1 MDEKKP
7 VTTRRGALA
16 RLLGIVAG
24 AVGVGALTGAKAEA
38 QAAEKSAV
46 QLTLYV
52 PHSWQ
57 TKVGPAGSAT
67 YLPYGAVVDGRGRE
81 LGTLHTGQL
90 DSTAGAVTMQ
100 TFQLAGGT
108 IVGIGSNNAYVV
120 VGSTGRY
127 AGVAG
132 AYIERSA
139 TRLPG
144 REFTF
149 TFREG
154 SNGS

>member
-7 VTTRRGALA
+7 VTTRRGALG

-38 QAAEKSAV
+38 KSAV
-46 QLTLYV
+46 QLTVYV
-52 PHSWQ
+52 PHPWQ

-81 LGTLHTGQL
+81 LGSLHTAQL

-100 TFQLAGGT
+100 TFQLDGGT
-108 IVGIGSNNAYVV
+108 IVGVGSNDTYVV
-120 VGSTGRY
+120 VGSTGKY

-132 AYIERSA
+132 AYVERSA

>member
-7 VTTRRGALA
+7 VTTRRGALG

-24 AVGVGALTGAKAEA
+24 AVGVGALTGSKAEA
-38 QAAEKSAV
+38 ESKSAV

-52 PHSWQ
+52 PHTWQ

-81 LGTLHTGQL
+81 LGSLHTGQL

-108 IVGIGSNNAYVV
+108 IVGVGSNDTYVV
-120 VGSTGRY
+120 VGSTGKY

-132 AYIERSA
+132 AYVERSA

>member
-1 MDEKKP
+1 MTMDEKKP
-7 VTTRRGALA
+7 VTTRRGALG

-24 AVGVGALTGAKAEA
+24 AVGVGALTGSKAEA
-38 QAAEKSAV
+38 ETTSPV

-52 PHSWQ
+52 PHLWQ

-81 LGTLHTGQL
+81 VGSLHTGQL

-108 IVGIGSNNAYVV
+108 IVGVGSNDTYVV

-132 AYIERSA
+132 AYVERPA

>member
-38 QAAEKSAV
+38 RAEEKSAV

-52 PHSWQ
+52 PHLWQ

-81 LGTLHTGQL
+81 VGSLHTGQL

-108 IVGIGSNNAYVV
+108 IVGVGSNDTYVV
-120 VGSTGRY
+120 VGSTGKY

-132 AYIERSA
+132 AYVERSA

>member
-1 MDEKKP
+1 MTMDEKKP
-7 VTTRRGALA
+7 VTTRRGALG

-24 AVGVGALTGAKAEA
+24 AVGVGALTGSKAEA
-38 QAAEKSAV
+38 ETTSPV

-52 PHSWQ
+52 PHLWQ

-67 YLPYGAVVDGRGRE
+67 YLPYGAVVDGRGHE
-81 LGTLHTGQL
+81 VGSLHTGQL

-108 IVGIGSNNAYVV
+108 IVGVGSNDTYVV

-132 AYIERSA
+132 AYVERPA